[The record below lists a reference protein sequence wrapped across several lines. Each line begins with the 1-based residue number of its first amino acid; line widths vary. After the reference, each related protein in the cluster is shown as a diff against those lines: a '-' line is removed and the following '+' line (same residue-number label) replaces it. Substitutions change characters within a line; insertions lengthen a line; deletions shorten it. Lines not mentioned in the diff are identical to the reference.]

1 MVFSKQESE
10 HVLMG
15 MECSRHFEERI
26 DSYFKQKAM
35 YGTTHLSIGQEASQ
49 AGLAMALSC
58 DDWIVP
64 THRCHGY
71 TILRGTDM
79 QKMFSEMFGSAQGI
93 CKGLGGS
100 MHMTDKQHCNAG
112 SSAVVG
118 SGVPLALGL
127 GFAMKRQ
134 GKKSISVAIF
144 GDGAT
149 SRGTVHECMN
159 LASVWDV
166 PLLFYC
172 ENNGYGMSAPVQD
185 AVATDNIARR
195 AEGYRMQWKS
205 CDGNDV
211 EAVYLACKEAVEYI
225 RRNQKPYFLEVKTYR
240 QNGHS
245 KSDRCEYRT
254 REEEETW
261 KKRDPIVLF
270 EEALLKESV
279 FTKEE
284 LVSIIQGADTKVD
297 EAASAAEK
305 TRGQSLALDE
315 AMKYVY
321 AQEDSQPVDNT
332 PILHKGSYR
341 QAIHEALDEEMERSK
356 EVMLIGEDIAK
367 YGGCFHVSGD
377 LYLKHPG
384 QVLETPVCEESF
396 TGLAVGAALLGQR
409 CVVEIMYGDFCTL
422 ASDPIIN
429 HAAKIHFMSAG
440 QLSCPMVLRAP
451 MGSGTGHGSQHTQSL
466 EGMFASVPG
475 LIVVAPSC
483 PKDAKGLLKSAIRS
497 NNPVLYFEHKMLYGC
512 EGDIADENYVMPLGK
527 ADIKKE
533 GSQVSLVCYSHAT
546 QTCLAAAQLL
556 SRQGIDCEVVD
567 LCSLRPMDTL
577 TILQSVRKTG
587 RVIVVQNSPAFGS
600 YGTAIVSSIC
610 CDPPTLSLLKVHP
623 VLLGGKECPIPFTS
637 ELEKE
642 MIPSVDDVINAVV
655 SII

>member
-1 MVFSKQESE
+1 
-10 HVLMG
+10 
-15 MECSRHFEERI
+15 
-26 DSYFKQKAM
+26 
-35 YGTTHLSIGQEASQ
+35 
-49 AGLAMALSC
+49 
-58 DDWIVP
+58 
-64 THRCHGY
+64 
-71 TILRGTDM
+71 
-79 QKMFSEMFGSAQGI
+79 
-93 CKGLGGS
+93 
-100 MHMTDKQHCNAG
+100 
-112 SSAVVG
+112 
-118 SGVPLALGL
+118 
-127 GFAMKRQ
+127 
-134 GKKSISVAIF
+134 
-144 GDGAT
+144 
-149 SRGTVHECMN
+149 
-159 LASVWDV
+159 
-166 PLLFYC
+166 
-172 ENNGYGMSAPVQD
+172 
-185 AVATDNIARR
+185 
-195 AEGYRMQWKS
+195 
-205 CDGNDV
+205 
-211 EAVYLACKEAVEYI
+211 
-225 RRNQKPYFLEVKTYR
+225 
-240 QNGHS
+240 
-245 KSDRCEYRT
+245 
-254 REEEETW
+254 
-261 KKRDPIVLF
+261 
-270 EEALLKESV
+270 
-279 FTKEE
+279 
-284 LVSIIQGADTKVD
+284 
-297 EAASAAEK
+297 
-305 TRGQSLALDE
+305 
-315 AMKYVY
+315 
-321 AQEDSQPVDNT
+321 
-332 PILHKGSYR
+332 
-341 QAIHEALDEEMERSK
+341 
-356 EVMLIGEDIAK
+356 
-367 YGGCFHVSGD
+367 
-377 LYLKHPG
+377 
-384 QVLETPVCEESF
+384 
-396 TGLAVGAALLGQR
+396 
-409 CVVEIMYGDFCTL
+409 MYGDFCTL